1 MKLIFVNNEV
11 DKKALEK
18 GKIALVAGTVA
29 GSLAISLCGCTS
41 REVATNANVTY
52 DVIDTMDQ
60 DLVNQGIQQI
70 LDVPGEDFKL
80 VVNYRCILDN
90 NARWTIT
97 SDKLM
102 YMDVCTQGLKDDTQV
117 YIDNV
122 HIDTTI
128 RSVYPTVDGITQD
141 TMDDRIHNSQMV
153 GFPISDNN
161 KYSNVNCIEG
171 QNQTFMQGSYYGF
184 VGTSGGASSG
194 SITQKRYI
202 ESDYLRNGVYANKIS
217 SVIDLIV
224 VKDGKTTC
232 ISVPSTI
239 GVSVWPYIERQKSN
253 GEKVYDYYYYNESKG
268 YMESKVLN
276 AEEFNESVKTY
287 TKSI

>member
-1 MKLIFVNNEV
+1 MKLVFVNNEV
-11 DKKALEK
+11 AKKALEK
-18 GKIALVAGTVA
+18 GKVALVAGTVA

-128 RSVYPTVDGITQD
+128 RSVYPTVDG
-141 TMDDRIHNSQMV
+141 RI
-153 GFPISDNN
+153 
-161 KYSNVNCIEG
+161 
-171 QNQTFMQGSYYGF
+171 
-184 VGTSGGASSG
+184 
-194 SITQKRYI
+194 
-202 ESDYLRNGVYANKIS
+202 
-217 SVIDLIV
+217 
-224 VKDGKTTC
+224 
-232 ISVPSTI
+232 
-239 GVSVWPYIERQKSN
+239 PYIRHK
-253 GEKVYDYYYYNESKG
+253 
-268 YMESKVLN
+268 
-276 AEEFNESVKTY
+276 
-287 TKSI
+287 